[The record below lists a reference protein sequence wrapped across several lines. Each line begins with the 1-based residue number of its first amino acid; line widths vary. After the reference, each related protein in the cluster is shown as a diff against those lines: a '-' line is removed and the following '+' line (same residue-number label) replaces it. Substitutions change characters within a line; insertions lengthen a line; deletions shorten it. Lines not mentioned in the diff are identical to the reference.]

1 MLTKLENEY
10 EAALQQLATIRNKEI
25 TQFDREVSRSIFC
38 AGLLAIEDRQTDTA
52 QYRVVSAPTGS
63 GKSSY
68 AQAFICAYV
77 TTFPDASVL
86 FLVETIQQAEDT
98 FRAMSALVGNDK
110 VAVWSS
116 AHDVGPAAKAVQQEQ
131 GIAPER
137 CFSVDDLEQHP
148 VVIATHRFYMGRRAP
163 KATVYRGQPRK
174 LTFVDERAADVG
186 IYDVDTGLIK
196 TVRDRLTE
204 QHGSTFE
211 PVGQLTHLHDHLEA
225 VWQNASGKRA
235 FDEIPRG
242 ERVDLSWFNSYEAT
256 NYITSSDEQ
265 ISNVFGFGRALAKGF
280 AFLSRYDERG
290 NGARFVGYEMNM
302 PLTPGTILLDATADI
317 DGVSLVVNNRRPVR
331 VPTVDYS
338 NLSIAHIEPP
348 LPKGKTVTAILKQSK
363 SARPYAEWILDTIRQ
378 NTQPGE
384 KVLAVAHKAL
394 FDHEYLPNGYR
405 DFTAPFDLDGREVC
419 FCHWGMGIGSN
430 RWKDATVVFLFG
442 EFHIPK
448 RAMVA
453 TKLGL
458 RCRPATATTLAPFQS
473 PNPRAAGLKVLREGN
488 LCRWMK
494 QLAMRGNARNIDQ
507 YGRCGRQR
515 LYVTGEFERLI
526 EHKDRMFPGAT
537 LTSQGL
543 RADHGQRGVK
553 ALVSFLYSTDVQ
565 EIGIDE
571 LQALTGASLRKNR
584 ARYLSDAIVSKAMQ
598 ETGFAFQG
606 ARGRGNVG
614 RLVRTG
620 PQALAA

>member
-68 AQAFICAYV
+68 AQAFIRAYV
-77 TTFPDASVL
+77 KTFPDASVL

-110 VAVWSS
+110 VAVWTS

-137 CFSVDDLEQHP
+137 CFSVGDLEQYP
-148 VVIATHRFYMGRRAP
+148 VVIATHRFYMGRRAL

-196 TVRDRLTE
+196 TVRDRLAE
-204 QHGSTFE
+204 QHSSNLKH
-211 PVGQLTHLHDHLEA
+211 VDQLTRLHDHLETI
-225 VWQNASGKRA
+225 WQSASGKSS
-235 FDEIPRG
+235 FDEIPRDEG
-242 ERVDLSWFNSYEAT
+242 VDLSWFRSNEA
-256 NYITSSDEQ
+256 NDYITSSDALMAT
-265 ISNVFGFGRALAKGF
+265 VFSFGKALANGY
-280 AFLSRYDERG
+280 AFLSRYDECG

-317 DGVSLVVNNRRPVR
+317 DGVSLVVNNRQPVR
-331 VPTVDYS
+331 VPSVDYS
-338 NLSIAHIEPP
+338 NLSITHIEPL
-348 LPKGKTVTAILKQSK
+348 LPKRKTVSAVVKQAK
-363 SARPYAEWILDTIRQ
+363 SARPYAEWIMETIKQ
-378 NTQPGE
+378 NSEPGE

-394 FDHEYLPNGYR
+394 FDHEYLPIGHS
-405 DFTAPFDLDGREVC
+405 DFAAPLDLDGREVC
-419 FCHWGMGIGSN
+419 FSHWGTGIGSN

-442 EFHIPK
+442 EFHVPK

-453 TKLGL
+453 TRLGL
-458 RCRPATATTLAPFQS
+458 QRQPATTAALAPFQS
-473 PNPRAAGLKVLREGN
+473 PNPRAAGLKDLREGN

-494 QLAMRGNARNIDQ
+494 QLAMRGNARNIDGD
-507 YGRCGRQR
+507 GRCGQQR

-526 EHKDRMFPGAT
+526 KHKDRMFPGAT

-543 RADHGQRGVK
+543 HAGHDQRGVK
-553 ALVSFLYSTDVQ
+553 ALVSFLYSTNIR
-565 EIGIDE
+565 EIAIDE
-571 LQALTGASLRKNR
+571 LQAITGVSLQKNK
-584 ARYLSDAIVSKAMQ
+584 ARYLSNPVVGKAMQ
-598 ETGFAFQG
+598 DTGFAFHG
-606 ARGRGNVG
+606 ERGRGKVG